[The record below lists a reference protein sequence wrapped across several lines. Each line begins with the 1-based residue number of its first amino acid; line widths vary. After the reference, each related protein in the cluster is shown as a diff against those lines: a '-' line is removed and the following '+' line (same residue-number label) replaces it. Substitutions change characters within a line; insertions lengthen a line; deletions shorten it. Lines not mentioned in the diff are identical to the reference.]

1 MEIAKR
7 GAWIGYMDYYKEGQL
22 SKKYDRL
29 RLQYRVTEDEYIYDI
44 NGETLPLIKEA
55 LDAVGVYLDVSEG
68 VLTLSIM
75 PRPYVRAKNRGAG
88 RRKTRSYTQ
97 DGKNIIIY
105 SYSDIIY
112 MSQTMKDEEIIEKIQ
127 MKPATF
133 YRHKKEMRETTYYKS
148 LDRNRL
154 GDLEYLK
161 SVEGDFMF

>member
-1 MEIAKR
+1 
-7 GAWIGYMDYYKEGQL
+7 MDYYKEGQL
-22 SKKYDRL
+22 LKKYDRL
-29 RLQYRVTEDEYIYDI
+29 RLQYRVTEDENIYDI
-44 NGETLPLIKEA
+44 NGENLPLIKEA
-55 LDAVGVYLDVSEG
+55 LDAVGVYLDVSDG

-75 PRPYVRAKNRGAG
+75 PRPYVRTQNRGAG
-88 RRKTRSYTQ
+88 RRKARSYTQ
-97 DGKNIIIY
+97 DEGNIGIY

-112 MSQTMKDEEIIEKIQ
+112 MSQTMKDQDIIEKIK

-133 YRHKKEMRETTYYKS
+133 YRHKKGMKETAYYKS